1 MKLLIVTSMV
11 RTRFKIDFVRV
22 QVANNLKVVLTPI
35 KLDLMDV
42 LARFHAMEKSSAHPI
57 N

>member
-11 RTRFKIDFVRV
+11 RTHFKIGSVRV
-22 QVANNLKVVLTPI
+22 KVANNLKVVLTPI
-35 KLDLMDV
+35 KLDLV
-42 LARFHAMEKSSAHPI
+42 TFLPAFHAVEKSSAHPI